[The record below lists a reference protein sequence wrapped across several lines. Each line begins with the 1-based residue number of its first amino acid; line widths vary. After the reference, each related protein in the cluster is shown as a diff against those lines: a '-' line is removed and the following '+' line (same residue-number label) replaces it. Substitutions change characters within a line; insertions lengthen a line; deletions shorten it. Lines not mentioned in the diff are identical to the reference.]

1 MRTGLVATEIA
12 EPYAQA
18 LMSVAQK
25 NNAVD
30 AIGEDMAGILT
41 LLKESADFRTF
52 VESPIYSADAKKGTL
67 RRVLGEQ
74 VNPLTLN
81 FLSVLV
87 DRGRI
92 PFLEAV
98 CQQFRV
104 LLRQL
109 QQTVL
114 AEVTSATQ
122 LSDDQ
127 LESIRQKVLGM
138 TGARQVEIESRI
150 EPELIG
156 GVIIKVGSQ
165 VIDASLRSQ
174 LRRIGMR
181 LGA

>member
-1 MRTGLVATEIA
+1 MRSGLVSAEIA

-18 LMSVAQK
+18 LMTVAQS
-25 NNAVD
+25 NNLVD
-30 AIGEDMAGILT
+30 QIGEDMNSILG
-41 LLKESADFRTF
+41 LMRESADFRAC
-52 VESPIYSADAKKGTL
+52 VENPVYSAEAKKGVL
-67 RRVLGEQ
+67 RQVLGSQ
-74 VNPLTLN
+74 VHPFTLN
-81 FLSVLV
+81 FLLVLV

-92 PFLEAV
+92 SFLEPV

-109 QQTVL
+109 KKTVL
-114 AEVTSATQ
+114 AEVTSAVD
-122 LSDDQ
+122 LSDEQ
-127 LESIRQKVLGM
+127 RESIRQRVLAM
-138 TGARQVEIESRI
+138 TQAEQVEFEVRI
-150 EPELIG
+150 DPELMG